1 MYIFIIKSIYVYVF
15 EKVFDFCYYEYYIFC
30 FFVYKENRIYSFC
43 EINVLFKVIVVNYI
57 FYNFVESEILGVCI
71 IVFVFIFY
79 DIRKR

>member
-1 MYIFIIKSIYVYVF
+1 MYMYLRKFLIFVIMNIIY
-15 EKVFDFCYYEYYIFC
+15 

-43 EINVLFKVIVVNYI
+43 EINVLFKVVVVNYI

>member
-1 MYIFIIKSIYVYVF
+1 MYVYLRMFLIFVIMSIIYFVF
-15 EKVFDFCYYEYYIFC
+15 LYIKKIEYIVFVRLMFCL
-30 FFVYKENRIYSFC
+30 K
-43 EINVLFKVIVVNYI
+43 LVIVVNYI

>member
-1 MYIFIIKSIYVYVF
+1 MYVYLRKFLIFVIMSIIYFVF
-15 EKVFDFCYYEYYIFC
+15 LYIKKIEYIVFVRLMFCL
-30 FFVYKENRIYSFC
+30 K
-43 EINVLFKVIVVNYI
+43 LVIVVNYI

>member
-1 MYIFIIKSIYVYVF
+1 MYLRKFLIFVIMSIIYFVF
-15 EKVFDFCYYEYYIFC
+15 LYIKKIEYIVFVRLMFCL
-30 FFVYKENRIYSFC
+30 K
-43 EINVLFKVIVVNYI
+43 LVIVVNYI

>member
-1 MYIFIIKSIYVYVF
+1 MYMYLRKFLIFVIMSIIYFVF
-15 EKVFDFCYYEYYIFC
+15 LYIKKIEYIVFVRLMFCL
-30 FFVYKENRIYSFC
+30 K
-43 EINVLFKVIVVNYI
+43 LVIVVNYI